1 VMATMPSQGKMFL
14 FLARMNRGAQHDWK
28 SLSAIVSIYSVT
40 FVQEMLRF
48 LAGREYRYKEY

>member
-1 VMATMPSQGKMFL
+1 MATMPSQGKMFL
-14 FLARMNRGAQHDWK
+14 FLARMNRGAQHDRK

-48 LAGREYRYKEY
+48 LAGRKYRYNEY